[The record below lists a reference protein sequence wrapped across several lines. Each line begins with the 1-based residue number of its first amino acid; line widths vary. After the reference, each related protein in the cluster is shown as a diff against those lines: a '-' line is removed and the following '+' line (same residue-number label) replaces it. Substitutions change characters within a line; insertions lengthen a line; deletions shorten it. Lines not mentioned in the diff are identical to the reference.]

1 MGKQGLGEFELMVL
15 LAAIRLG
22 EDDAYPV
29 SIGDDIERHT
39 GRAVQPA
46 SVYVTLQRLGEK
58 GMVSSRM
65 GDPLPEHGGRA
76 RRLILVEPDGLAA
89 VRATRAAFTS
99 MWKGLGPVLDEP

>member
-22 EDDAYPV
+22 QDEAYAV

-46 SVYVTLQRLGEK
+46 SVYVTLQRLEEK
-58 GMVSSRM
+58 GMVTSRM
-65 GDPLPEHGGRA
+65 GDPLPERGGRA
-76 RRLILVEPDGLAA
+76 RRLVRVEPEGIAA
-89 VRATRAAFTS
+89 VRAARTAFTS
-99 MWKGLGPVLDEP
+99 MWKGLGPMLDER